1 MQNAGGIG
9 KGQQT
14 NSGFSA
20 QRTARSA
27 TGRIHNAP
35 RLKLHGAPAALKDR
49 AGCFYITFSA
59 IIAQNSVVSN
69 THQSRRQ
76 DMKLKRRMNSKA
88 ERVKSLHCERCR

>member
-9 KGQQT
+9 KGHQT

-20 QRTARSA
+20 QRTTRSA
-27 TGRIHNAP
+27 TGRIHNAL

-49 AGCFYITFSA
+49 TGCFDITSSA
-59 IIAQNSVVSN
+59 IIAQNSTVSD

-76 DMKLKRRMNSKA
+76 DMQA
-88 ERVKSLHCERCR
+88 EAPDELQGGEG